1 VIAVVPLAPP
11 HLEGFRALFEAAS
24 SPCFCRYWHFAGT
37 KNEWLDRCAH
47 RPEEN
52 LAEQAEGV
60 RAGDPSARGL
70 VAVERTGDTEALI
83 GWMKLAPREVM
94 TKLTRLPVYRGLPF
108 EEATWTIGCFLIHPS
123 RRRDGVAKA
132 LLGAAEEH
140 VRAWGGRVLEGHP
153 RRSSEALH
161 DEEAWQGPERAFVEL
176 GYTPVHDVA
185 PYPLYRKLLT
195 SPTT

>member
-1 VIAVVPLAPP
+1 VIAIERFAPR
-11 HLEGFRALFEAAS
+11 HLPGFGALFEAS
-24 SPCFCRYWHFAGT
+24 SAPCFCRYWHFGGT

-60 RAGDPSARGL
+60 RADAPSARGL
-70 VAVERTGDTEALI
+70 VALEREADSEALI
-83 GWMKLAPREVM
+83 GWIKLAPREVM
-94 TKLTRLPVYRGLPF
+94 TKLTRLPVYRALPF
-108 EEATWTIGCFLIHPS
+108 EEATWTVGCFLIHPS
-123 RRRDGVAKA
+123 RRRDGVARA
-132 LLGAAEEH
+132 LLGAAEDH